1 MALSNN
7 QKIMIVGIFIAAI
20 VAIWT
25 TTYMYSPDLVHTSYN
40 PPDVISSK
48 PENALSFDLTNYG
61 EKTGSYKLYL
71 NSNEI
76 LFSSL
81 KSYDLDDYQEN
92 IYLGHAL
99 PPHNNDHYIFYY
111 MVNESNL
118 KSNATVTFIYVDTS
132 HLFKKEQIWTFYYK
146 LDHSNKYQ
154 LINEK
159 FEIKTT
165 L

>member
-81 KSYDLDDYQEN
+81 KSYDLDDYQEMPAFKCCQ
-92 IYLGHAL
+92 ILHFFDTLLTKFVTPIL
-99 PPHNNDHYIFYY
+99 PLIFISHNY
-111 MVNESNL
+111 
-118 KSNATVTFIYVDTS
+118 
-132 HLFKKEQIWTFYYK
+132 KK
-146 LDHSNKYQ
+146 
-154 LINEK
+154 
-159 FEIKTT
+159 
-165 L
+165 